1 MTVIQGSFPHG
12 LPRTAHLTTAAQP
25 FAVHATPS
33 WVQARIGAHGAPK
46 PVQRITAP
54 PRVAQPLTH
63 PNAVQLPQHM
73 APRAAHGGQPLP
85 PQVRQKMEAV
95 FRSSFSDV
103 RIHVGPEA
111 TALGATAFT
120 HGSHIH
126 FAPGQYDPHTSR
138 GQQVLGRELA
148 HVVQQRAG
156 RVRNPFGSGVAV
168 VQDRMLEA
176 EAERMAIRASDTRV
190 AARGTTVQRSSESSS
205 SSSSGSLSSN
215 SSDKGSGGGGKK
227 DEFKFNAKAKIFV
240 FKPQPKI
247 TKAAAYKGD
256 ASHYEECRAILAE
269 FFKDQDVTIQITNG
283 KHKGFENRNNFVGYH
298 EYFDYEMA
306 GVKYH
311 HYTGVTSDSAD

>member
-12 LPRTAHLTTAAQP
+12 LPRVNNAAPAAQP

-33 WVQARIGAHGAPK
+33 WVQTRIGAHGAPK

-54 PRVAQPLTH
+54 PRVAQPHAQPHAH

-73 APRAAHGGQPLP
+73 APRGAHGGQPLP

-120 HGSHIH
+120 QGSHIH

-156 RVRNPFGSGVAV
+156 RVRNPFGTGVAV
-168 VQDRMLEA
+168 VQDRVLEA
-176 EAERMAIRASDTRV
+176 EAERMAIRV
-190 AARGTTVQRSSESSS
+190 ADPRR
-205 SSSSGSLSSN
+205 
-215 SSDKGSGGGGKK
+215 
-227 DEFKFNAKAKIFV
+227 
-240 FKPQPKI
+240 
-247 TKAAAYKGD
+247 
-256 ASHYEECRAILAE
+256 
-269 FFKDQDVTIQITNG
+269 
-283 KHKGFENRNNFVGYH
+283 
-298 EYFDYEMA
+298 
-306 GVKYH
+306 
-311 HYTGVTSDSAD
+311 